1 MLKLKFGCQLIF
13 VNGFMFSIYRV
24 KDLVNREK
32 PKAKL
37 RSIISKRRYYPKRYD
52 TTYMYN
58 FNYMSCLI
66 VIGIKQKEGN
76 CSQQHRVVAE
86 QFTGISNEPKYIR

>member
-76 CSQQHRVVAE
+76 CSQQNSRHKR
-86 QFTGISNEPKYIR
+86 QKNSY